1 VSQSSTIVLAS
12 GIINRSGDQLTVV
25 LVSPND
31 SPNVI
36 RSAGPTR
43 RRSLHL
49 PGTTKWPA
57 QPFGCS
63 PLPVSNSRESRQTGG
78 VDVGLTEQLLKMPC
92 RRRCASELIFPV
104 ACGIKTN
111 GRDRSDPTGK
121 RKREARLK
129 CRQRVGCLGRSEAG
143 AIGSAQFPDVRHD
156 ENQRLAHLVGP
167 SGRRRPESVHGA
179 IPRCL
184 ARPGSA

>member
-1 VSQSSTIVLAS
+1 MSQSSTIVLAS

-104 ACGIKTN
+104 MVPLIAL
-111 GRDRSDPTGK
+111 R
-121 RKREARLK
+121 
-129 CRQRVGCLGRSEAG
+129 RSE
-143 AIGSAQFPDVRHD
+143 DVCH
-156 ENQRLAHLVGP
+156 P
-167 SGRRRPESVHGA
+167 
-179 IPRCL
+179 
-184 ARPGSA
+184 